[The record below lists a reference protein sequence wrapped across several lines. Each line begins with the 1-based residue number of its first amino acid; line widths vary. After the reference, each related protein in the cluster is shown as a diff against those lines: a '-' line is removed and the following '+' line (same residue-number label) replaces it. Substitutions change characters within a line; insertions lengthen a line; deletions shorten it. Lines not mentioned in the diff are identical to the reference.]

1 MASQGAS
8 LQNYNNELVKCAL
21 LPVPLQLLYMV
32 FACSR
37 CEPVLRLLCAAVH
50 HSPVSTDVH
59 LSLHG
64 IYSQRH

>member
-37 CEPVLRLLCAAVH
+37 CLC
-50 HSPVSTDVH
+50 
-59 LSLHG
+59 L
-64 IYSQRH
+64 